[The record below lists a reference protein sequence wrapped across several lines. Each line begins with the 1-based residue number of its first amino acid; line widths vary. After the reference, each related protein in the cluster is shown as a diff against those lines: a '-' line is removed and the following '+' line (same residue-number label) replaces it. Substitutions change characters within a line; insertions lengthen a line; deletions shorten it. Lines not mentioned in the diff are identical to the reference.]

1 MSFNLNLGLFLADL
15 SELSD
20 RIRTLKRALGA
31 RWQAPMAAEQRELQR
46 LKQRTTELCALRAF
60 ARGKLH
66 RTCPPRDASPDWN
79 ATTYHRRIW
88 ERLAPSYTLT
98 LEQSA

>member
-1 MSFNLNLGLFLADL
+1 MSTNLNSGLFLADL
-15 SELSD
+15 SELSG
-20 RIRTLKRALGA
+20 RIRTLKRTLGT
-31 RWQAPMAAEQRELQR
+31 RWQAPMAAEQRELHR
-46 LKQRTTELCALRAF
+46 LKLRITELCALRAY

-66 RTCPPRDASPDWN
+66 RTRPPRDAGPDWN